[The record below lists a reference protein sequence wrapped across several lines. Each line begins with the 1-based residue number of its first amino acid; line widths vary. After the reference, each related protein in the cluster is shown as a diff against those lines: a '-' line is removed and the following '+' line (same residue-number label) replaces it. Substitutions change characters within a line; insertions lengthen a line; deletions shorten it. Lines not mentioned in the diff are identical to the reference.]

1 MPTSRAKL
9 PQLSESQASKTV
21 TLNEAFAILEALTVG
36 GVLSRTL
43 TTPPVSPADGD
54 AYIVPSSATGVWT
67 GKATNVAHYRNG
79 TWQFYVP
86 NTGWHLFSIPDV
98 GFYYFNGSAWVLV

>member
-1 MPTSRAKL
+1 MPTPRGKL

-43 TTPPVSPADGD
+43 TTPPASPTEGD
-54 AYIVPSSATGVWT
+54 VYSAIWSNWCLGWESYECSSLQQWNLA
-67 GKATNVAHYRNG
+67 
-79 TWQFYVP
+79 
-86 NTGWHLFSIPDV
+86 
-98 GFYYFNGSAWVLV
+98 VLCS